1 MKPCRKAKLTP
12 SFRHLGGEFKS
23 PSFVHGRRAAFLY
36 HSVPPDVNPF
46 LARFCSAG
54 VAKKPHHKPS

>member
-1 MKPCRKAKLTP
+1 MKPCRKAKLAP
-12 SFRHLGGEFKS
+12 FFRHLGGEFKS

-54 VAKKPHHKPS
+54 VAPS